1 MNESVITLEEA
12 IKVAREIEEKL
23 KEIGYHCG
31 LTGSTLYKGESRKD
45 IDIIV
50 YPHDSE
56 KQKTLDEILEH
67 LAVNDDRHYPS
78 QRFFIPSEI
87 TPSTTDKLVIV
98 TMFKGIRVDLFFL
111 T

>member
-1 MNESVITLEEA
+1 MEQVITLEKA
-12 IKVAREIEEKL
+12 VIIAREIEVKL
-23 KEIGYHCG
+23 KQIGYHCG

-50 YPHDSE
+50 YPHDSQ

-67 LAVNDDRHYPS
+67 LAVNEDRHYPS
-78 QRFFIPSEI
+78 QRKFVPSEI

-98 TMFKGIRVDLFFL
+98 TMYDGVRVDLFFL